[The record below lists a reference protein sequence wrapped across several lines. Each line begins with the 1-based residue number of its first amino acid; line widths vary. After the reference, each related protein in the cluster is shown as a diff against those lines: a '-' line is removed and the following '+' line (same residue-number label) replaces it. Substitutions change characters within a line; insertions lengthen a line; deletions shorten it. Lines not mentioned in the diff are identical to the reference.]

1 VPSDPAPS
9 QVKTLIDQSVP
20 NRREVLGIP
29 DRRGVE
35 VALSFAETSKK
46 DLLASR
52 VLYAKKLY
60 PQAVFELQQCVEK
73 GVLAIGILSG
83 LANPTKGEL
92 VGEGGRQAVF
102 GVLLHRRERLSQLRK
117 NLGFLASAETL
128 EEGKELLMKLGLPLG
143 IPDQGAMN
151 DRLKEEAAT
160 RGEAEYLS
168 NLKPND
174 LWRITLEFNPTKP
187 PNTAIAKLLDEA
199 ESEWSPL
206 DRFERTFEERFA
218 PMMSEPET
226 VRYIVNIYGKAF
238 PEVAPLVLVTIWHG
252 KETRY
257 PPTDPTDYWDLKRY
271 SARSGLIRLFP
282 RLAGHAKRLCE
293 GGVTGA
299 KAAKSF

>member
-1 VPSDPAPS
+1 
-9 QVKTLIDQSVP
+9 LIDQSVP
-20 NRREVLGIP
+20 SRREVLGVP

-52 VLYAKKLY
+52 VLYSKKLY

-73 GVLAIGILSG
+73 GILAVGVLSG
-83 LANPTKGEL
+83 LAKPTKEEL
-92 VGEGGRQAVF
+92 MGEGSRQTVF
-102 GVLLHRRERLSQLRK
+102 AVLLHRRARLSQLRK
-117 NLGFLASAETL
+117 NLGYLASSETL
-128 EEGKELLMKLGLPLG
+128 EEGKDLLMKLGLPLG
-143 IPDQGAMN
+143 IPDQGTMN

-160 RGEAEYLS
+160 KGEVDYLS

-174 LWRITLEFNPTKP
+174 LWKITLEFNRAKP
-187 PNTAIAKLLDEA
+187 PNNAIVKLLEDA

-206 DRFERTFEERFA
+206 DRFERTFEKEFA

-226 VRYIVNIYGKAF
+226 VRYIVNLYGKAF
-238 PEVAPLVLVTIWHG
+238 PEVAPLALVTMWHG

-257 PPTDPTDYWDLKRY
+257 PPTDPSDYWDLKRY
-271 SARSGLIRLFP
+271 NARSGLIRLYP
-282 RLAGHAKRLCE
+282 RLAAHAKRLCE

-299 KAAKSF
+299 RAARSF